1 MIFIAMY
8 VVSYVGGGL
17 LLRYAEG
24 ATYLAVVQVSAS
36 LTLRPLQVPNPQNMS
51 NFFWEKNIL
60 VSETVLLYI
69 DHMTSM

>member
-1 MIFIAMY
+1 MY